1 MGIFKDEK
9 ENIRLGRV
17 LLVPVLI
24 IFFLWLVF
32 SSFVTVQPGHRGVIV
47 ELGAVQD
54 RVLGEGF
61 YTITPFVQHV
71 EMIEVRTQKYEK
83 DAAATTVDLLDVK
96 TTVAVNY
103 HLSEGEVN
111 RMFQTVGLGY
121 EDRLIAPAVQEIV
134 KSVTARFDAE
144 KLVTQR
150 ESVKQKIETSLRDR
164 LGERGIIVE
173 TISITNFEFPIQ
185 FNQAITDKQTAVQL
199 KQKAE
204 NDLQRIEVEARQTKA
219 KAEGEAAAIKAVN
232 EELLKSPQYI
242 QYLAVQ
248 KWDGVMPKATGGALP
263 FIQIPV

>member
-1 MGIFKDEK
+1 MGIFKDDK
-9 ENIRLGRV
+9 ENLRLGRA

-24 IFFLWLVF
+24 IFFLWFVF

-54 RVLGEGF
+54 RILGEGF
-61 YTITPFVQHV
+61 YTITPFIQHV
-71 EMIEVRTQKYEK
+71 EMIEVRTQKYEV
-83 DAAATTVDLLDVK
+83 DATAATKDILDVRSR
-96 TTVAVNY
+96 VAVNY
-103 HLSEGEVN
+103 HLQEGFVN
-111 RMFQTVGLGY
+111 KLYQTVGLEY
-121 EDRLIAPAVQEIV
+121 NDRVIAPAVQETV
-134 KSVTARFDAE
+134 KSITAKFDAE
-144 KLVTQR
+144 ELITKRPIVGEQILISLKEKLV
-150 ESVKQKIETSLRDR
+150 
-164 LGERGIIVE
+164 ERGIIVE
-173 TISITNFEFPIQ
+173 TISIINFEFPEE
-185 FNQAITDKQTAVQL
+185 FNNAVTSKQTAVQL

-263 FIQIPV
+263 FIQIPI